1 MNVGSMSFSF
11 VARTLGNVVST
22 TESNLDQSISSMGSD
37 PTTQDLLLVQSQI
50 AQWSL
55 ITGMASTMTK
65 SVQDTMNGILQ
76 KAG

>member
-1 MNVGSMSFSF
+1 MTVGSMSFSF
-11 VARTLGNVVST
+11 VARTLGEVVAT
-22 TESNLDQSISSMGSD
+22 TESNLDQSISSLGSD

>member
-1 MNVGSMSFSF
+1 
-11 VARTLGNVVST
+11 
-22 TESNLDQSISSMGSD
+22 MGPD

-55 ITGMASTMTK
+55 ITGMSSTITK
-65 SVQDTMNGILQ
+65 SVQDTLNGILQ